1 MTFALHVYRVLTS
14 ALSPFLGFVLSARVK
29 QGKEDFSRRNE
40 RMARHLPVLRN
51 NGVLVWLHGAS
62 VGESRL
68 LLELGNR
75 LLDERPDLML
85 LFTSQTQTSAK
96 LMGPMLPD
104 NAVYTMAPVDT
115 PAAARRRP
123 STTERAT
130 TVLLAARCASACAL
144 CTRHARGEGGGGR
157 GAQPPQP

>member
-115 PAAARRRP
+115 PAAARRVCARRLVQGRLDP
-123 STTERAT
+123 NLGELGVLLQRAT
-130 TVLLAARCASACAL
+130 TRDHPA
-144 CTRHARGEGGGGR
+144 
-157 GAQPPQP
+157 PPE